1 MYISEQTSRAIRNY
15 LLEADQSFRAG
26 DYELGSR
33 ILKECIN
40 KLVSAEAEDSR
51 KKQRIKPECSI
62 AKK

>member
-1 MYISEQTSRAIRNY
+1 MYISEQTSRAIRNA
-15 LLEADQSFRAG
+15 LLGADQVFQEG

-51 KKQRIKPECSI
+51 KRQRVKPERSI
-62 AKK
+62 AKN